1 MQPFDPEQT
10 VAALATPPGNGA
22 LGVIRISGKDSFRVG
37 EKLFKGK
44 KRLTEMTGYEAA
56 YGHLYTLEG
65 KKLDEVV
72 ALKFVAPKSYTG
84 EDSLEFYCHGGSAVI
99 SSVLTEC
106 YKAGARPAS
115 AGEFTRRA
123 LMNGKIS
130 LTQAEGIAALVSAEN
145 RQAADLALAQREGRL
160 SKELEE
166 ICDLLT
172 DLKAH
177 LAALIDF
184 PEEDVPM
191 MDCDAMAER
200 LLPLQNRLRA
210 LLDTYDSGQMIRY
223 GIKTALLGPP
233 NAGKSSL
240 MNRLCGEKKSIV
252 TPIPGTTRDLVEAH
266 IRLDDLQLQLFDTAG
281 LTETDDPVEAMGVS
295 LALEKLEQAQLIL
308 LVLEAG
314 GEMLPEKW
322 LSLAE
327 QKPTLLLW
335 NKTDASLAE
344 VPKELAKRFPLQQKI
359 SALTGEGMSEL
370 SLRIKEAVKLHN
382 LSSAQAVLLNDR
394 QRDGAYRALTA
405 VEETHTLLS
414 ETGNFDLAGVML
426 DAALEEIYALSGKR
440 ADDAVIDRVFET
452 FCVGK

>member
-1 MQPFDPEQT
+1 M
-10 VAALATPPGNGA
+10 
-22 LGVIRISGKDSFRVG
+22 
-37 EKLFKGK
+37 
-44 KRLTEMTGYEAA
+44 
-56 YGHLYTLEG
+56 
-65 KKLDEVV
+65 
-72 ALKFVAPKSYTG
+72 
-84 EDSLEFYCHGGSAVI
+84 
-99 SSVLTEC
+99 
-106 YKAGARPAS
+106 
-115 AGEFTRRA
+115 
-123 LMNGKIS
+123 
-130 LTQAEGIAALVSAEN
+130 
-145 RQAADLALAQREGRL
+145 
-160 SKELEE
+160 
-166 ICDLLT
+166 
-172 DLKAH
+172 
-177 LAALIDF
+177 
-184 PEEDVPM
+184 
-191 MDCDAMAER
+191 
-200 LLPLQNRLRA
+200 
-210 LLDTYDSGQMIRY
+210 
-223 GIKTALLGPP
+223 
-233 NAGKSSL
+233 
-240 MNRLCGEKKSIV
+240 

-314 GEMLPEKW
+314 GELLPEKW

-426 DAALEEIYALSGKR
+426 DAALEELYALSGKR